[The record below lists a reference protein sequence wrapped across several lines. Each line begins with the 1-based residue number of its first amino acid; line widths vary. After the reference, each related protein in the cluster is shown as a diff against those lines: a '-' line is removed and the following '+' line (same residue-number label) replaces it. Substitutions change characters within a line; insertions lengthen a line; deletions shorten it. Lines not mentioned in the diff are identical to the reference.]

1 MLKANIGMSE
11 ILGTL
16 FIIIGLVTMTVGI
29 VGMLRG
35 PDVYVKMQAA
45 SKAVVLGVAALC
57 VGLFFTFEGAIQAR
71 VALIA
76 LFIVLTAPV
85 SGHVIIQAARRSR
98 VPMESPHAIDESRPE
113 FWS

>member
-1 MLKANIGMSE
+1 VAE
-11 ILGTL
+11 TL
-16 FIIIGLVTMTVGI
+16 SVFFIIIGLITMTVGI

-71 VALIA
+71 VVLIA

-85 SGHVIIQAARRSR
+85 SGHVIIQAARRSN
-98 VPMESPHAIDESRPE
+98 VPMESTHAIDESRPG

>member
-1 MLKANIGMSE
+1 MADFLCV
-11 ILGTL
+11 L
-16 FIIIGLVTMTVGI
+16 FIIIGLTTMTIGI

-45 SKAVVLGVAALC
+45 SKAVVLGVAVLC
-57 VGLFFTFEGAIQAR
+57 LGLFFTFEGAIQAR
-71 VALIA
+71 VVLIA

-85 SGHVIIQAARRSR
+85 SGHVIIQAARRSKI
-98 VPMESPHAIDESRPE
+98 PMESPHAIDESRPE